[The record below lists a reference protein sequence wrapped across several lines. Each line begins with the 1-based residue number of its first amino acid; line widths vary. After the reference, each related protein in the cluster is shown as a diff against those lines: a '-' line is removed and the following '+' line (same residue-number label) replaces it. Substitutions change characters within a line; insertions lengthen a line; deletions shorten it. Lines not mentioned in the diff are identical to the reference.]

1 LNVQSFNQLYMV
13 HLSKKTIDKNKL
25 AKLYRILF
33 EITSVADD
41 ENEYIEI
48 IKDIIS
54 PSEQIMIAKR
64 IAIIFLL
71 IKNIE
76 FQNICQVLKVS
87 SSTVSKF
94 SLLKEKES
102 PIIKNLQG
110 FIIKDEFYD
119 FFLDFLNTL
128 FPPGKYGV
136 NWKDAWERKKES
148 QRRKTYGF

>member
-1 LNVQSFNQLYMV
+1 M
-13 HLSKKTIDKNKL
+13 T
-25 AKLYRILF
+25 RISRYPVKEEVLEKLF
-33 EITSVADD
+33 ELFFKTVGNK
-41 ENEYIEI
+41 ENS
-48 IKDIIS
+48 KDFYEVINDLLS
-54 PSEQIMIAKR
+54 PTERVMIAKR

>member
-1 LNVQSFNQLYMV
+1 M
-13 HLSKKTIDKNKL
+13 T
-25 AKLYRILF
+25 RISRYPVKEEVLEKLF
-33 EITSVADD
+33 ELFFKTVGNK
-41 ENEYIEI
+41 ENS
-48 IKDIIS
+48 KDFYEVINDLLS
-54 PSEQIMIAKR
+54 PTERVMIAKR

-128 FPPGKYGV
+128 FPP
-136 NWKDAWERKKES
+136 
-148 QRRKTYGF
+148 

>member
-1 LNVQSFNQLYMV
+1 M
-13 HLSKKTIDKNKL
+13 T
-25 AKLYRILF
+25 RISRYPVKEEVLEKLF
-33 EITSVADD
+33 ELFFKTVGNK
-41 ENEYIEI
+41 ENS
-48 IKDIIS
+48 KDFYEVINDLLS
-54 PSEQIMIAKR
+54 PTERVMIAKR

-136 NWKDAWERKKES
+136 NWKNAWERKKES